1 MTVSEPETPGS
12 GGGRLVLVVDDE
24 PQVLRFLRAS
34 LGAHGYRLVEATTGE
49 QALVAA
55 ATRAP
60 DLVLLDLGLPD
71 LDGVEVAR
79 RLREWSAVPVVVL
92 SARGQEN
99 DKIRALDAGADDYL
113 TKPFK
118 MPELSARVRAILR
131 RAKSA
136 HGAPVFELGDVT
148 FDTRTKN
155 ATRNGEPVE
164 LTAQEASV
172 LSYLF
177 HNAGRYVS
185 NGELVD
191 HVYEFDRDRES
202 NTIAVF
208 ILRLRKKLGAELIE
222 TSRGRGYRISLPS

>member
-1 MTVSEPETPGS
+1 MRILVAEDDPTLGPQIRSALSRDGYAADLSASGEEAHHLGSSEPYD
-12 GGGRLVLVVDDE
+12 LVV
-24 PQVLRFLRAS
+24 
-34 LGAHGYRLVEATTGE
+34 
-49 QALVAA
+49 
-55 ATRAP
+55 
-60 DLVLLDLGLPD
+60 LDIGLPGI
-71 LDGVEVAR
+71 DGLSILQKWRSNALQTPVLILTAR
-79 RLREWSAVPVVVL
+79 DGWSDRVD
-92 SARGQEN
+92 G
-99 DKIRALDAGADDYL
+99 LDAGADDYL

-131 RAKSA
+131 RAKGA
-136 HGAPVFELGDVT
+136 HGAPVFEVGDVT

-155 ATRNGEPVE
+155 ATRNGEAVE

-185 NGELVD
+185 NGELND

-208 ILRLRKKLGAELIE
+208 ILRLRKKLGVDLIE
-222 TSRGRGYRISLPS
+222 TSRGRGYRINLPS

>member
-1 MTVSEPETPGS
+1 MRILLAEDDPTLGPQIRSALSRDGYATDLSASGEETHFLGSSEPYD
-12 GGGRLVLVVDDE
+12 LVV
-24 PQVLRFLRAS
+24 
-34 LGAHGYRLVEATTGE
+34 
-49 QALVAA
+49 
-55 ATRAP
+55 
-60 DLVLLDLGLPD
+60 LDIGLPGM
-71 LDGVEVAR
+71 DGLSILQKWRSDALQTPVLILTAR
-79 RLREWSAVPVVVL
+79 DGWSDRVD
-92 SARGQEN
+92 G
-99 DKIRALDAGADDYL
+99 LDAGADDYL

-136 HGAPVFELGDVT
+136 HGAPVFELGDVS

-155 ATRNGEPVE
+155 ATRGGDPID

-185 NGELVD
+185 NQELSE
-191 HVYEFDRDRES
+191 HVYEFDRDRDS

-222 TSRGRGYRISLPS
+222 TSRGRGYRITLPS